1 VSSGYTN
8 FMITQADRDY
18 LIERRDILAEVEA
31 VRVEMAEMVRKL
43 LDAGESPTELA
54 TLTGLTRA
62 RIYQIRDHRR

>member
-1 VSSGYTN
+1 MSSGYTN